1 LHWLLLTK
9 SFPARDEPSG
19 YSKYITTNRLN
30 YKGKH
35 GKRIREAISTVQSVV
50 DAL

>member
-1 LHWLLLTK
+1 MHWFLLTK
-9 SFPARDEPSG
+9 SFLTRDEPSG
-19 YSKYITTNRLN
+19 YSKYITTKRHN

-35 GKRIREAISTVQSVV
+35 GKRIREAILAVQSVV